1 MFHCIYLQYFKDV
14 AQLSSGLQ
22 FQASTLITLIFVS
35 LNKCDFF
42 PLATFKICSAFLVFS
57 NLITRRFGVV
67 FTVFILPVVH
77 RTSWICGFTVST
89 ISGVFSVIISSDIF
103 VSPTPTFFLE
113 LQLYICL
120 DHLILFYRLLRL
132 CSFLFQSFGLCALV
146 SIAVF
151 KFTDHFFYRI
161 LVLLQPRHVFFLYII
176 ILSLEVLFDF

>member
-1 MFHCIYLQYFKDV
+1 MLLHCLLV
-14 AQLSSGLQ
+14 CTVSGKH
-22 FQASTLITLIFVS
+22 SLITLIFVS

-57 NLITRRFGVV
+57 NLIMRRFGVV

-103 VSPTPTFFLE
+103 VSPPPTFFLE
-113 LQLYICL
+113 LQLYICI

-132 CSFLFQSFGLCALV
+132 CSFLFQSF
-146 SIAVF
+146 
-151 KFTDHFFYRI
+151 FF
-161 LVLLQPRHVFFLYII
+161 FFWSMCFSFYCCL
-176 ILSLEVLFDF
+176 